1 MVRGMWNYAI
11 KAPDVEATTSFY
23 VNHMGA
29 EFRMSGVAFGCRYN
43 VVRMGQTRMLIF
55 DRAPYEEEHGMDL
68 PPGFLHVVYEVD
80 DHEAH
85 VAMLREAG
93 VRFLIE
99 PQEIDTA
106 VGRRKIAFFEAPD
119 GIRTEVME
127 ILEDREEEALNSV

>member
-1 MVRGMWNYAI
+1 
-11 KAPDVEATTSFY
+11 
-23 VNHMGA
+23 MGA
-29 EFRMSGVAFGCRYN
+29 EFRMSGEAFGCRYD
-43 VVRMGQTRMLIF
+43 VVRMGHTRLLIF
-55 DRAPYEEEHGMDL
+55 DRAPYEEAHGMDL

-85 VAMLREAG
+85 VAMLRKAG

-127 ILEDREEEALNSV
+127 ILEDREEEAVRSA